1 MGSVAVRQ
9 ATADDVEAITAIQNA
24 LIATTTVEWTSTPR
38 TVASRAAWLR
48 HQQAAGHPVLVAT
61 DDGGD
66 VVGWASYGEFRD
78 VDKWPGYR
86 FTVEHTV
93 HVRDDHRGTGVGRLL
108 MDELVDRACRAGKHV
123 MVAAV
128 TGENTASIRFHERLG
143 FVEVAR
149 LPEVGVKFGRW
160 LDLVLLQRRL
170 HDGPPPPS

>member
-48 HQQAAGHPVLVAT
+48 RQQAAGHPVLVAT
-61 DDGGD
+61 DDAGD

-108 MDELVDRACRAGKHV
+108 MDELVDRARRAGKHV